1 MDCGKIH
8 IVDLFCGTG
17 GFSSGFIKSDLRCE
31 VIAAIDNNDIAAQT
45 MKANH
50 PDCLVYCDDIRKVS
64 PKKVETD
71 LIAVGKRIDIV
82 IGGPPCQGFSS
93 IRPFR
98 GSDKN
103 DDRNTLFEQFALYV
117 DHFKPKVF
125 IFENV
130 VGLVTHNN
138 GQTLKTV
145 GECFADI
152 GYTTDWRI
160 LNAAN
165 YGIPQKRERFIMIG
179 VLESSKLVF
188 PEPTHYFNGKTIG
201 VGNKK
206 KMIVSPNHNGL
217 LPALT
222 VMDAISDLPPVSSGQ
237 ECKVYKNHPKN
248 DYQRERRVGSDT
260 LTMHKC
266 TAHPEYMLNIIRHAG
281 DNIYALPEGMV
292 TSGFSSCY
300 SRLSAD
306 DPSVTI
312 TVKFTNPASSKCIHP
327 VQDRALTPREG
338 ARIQSFDDNYIF
350 CGTRTQIT
358 AQIGNAVPPLLGKA
372 IADKVL
378 PVVFDGEDK

>member
-1 MDCGKIH
+1 MSCGKIQ
-8 IVDLFCGTG
+8 IIDLFCGTG
-17 GFSSGFIKSDLRCE
+17 GFSSGFVKSDSRCD
-31 VIAAIDNNDIAAQT
+31 VVAAIDNNDIATQT

-50 PDCLVYCDDIRKVS
+50 PDCLIYCDDIRKVS
-64 PKKVETD
+64 PEKVEAD
-71 LIAVGKRIDIV
+71 LFSLGKSIDIV

-98 GSDKN
+98 GSTKE

-117 DHFKPKVF
+117 DYFKPKVF

-138 GQTLKTV
+138 GQTLNAIR
-145 GECFADI
+145 ECFMDI
-152 GYTTDWRI
+152 GYCTDWRI

-165 YGIPQKRERFIMIG
+165 YGVPQKRERFIMIG
-179 VLESSKLVF
+179 VPQGGHVVF

-206 KMIVSPNHNGL
+206 RMVVSTSHNRL

-222 VMDAISDLPPVSSGQ
+222 VMDAISDLPPLSSGR
-237 ECKVYKNHPKN
+237 ECTIYRKPPQN
-248 DYQRERRVGSDT
+248 DYQSDRRKNSNT
-260 LTMHKC
+260 LTLHKC

-281 DNIYALPEGMV
+281 DNIYALPDGMV
-292 TSGFSSCY
+292 KSGFSSCY
-300 SRLSAD
+300 SRLSANE
-306 DPSVTI
+306 PGVTI

-327 VQDRALTPREG
+327 SQDRALTPREG

-372 IADKVL
+372 LADKIL
-378 PVVFDGEDK
+378 PEIFGEKEL